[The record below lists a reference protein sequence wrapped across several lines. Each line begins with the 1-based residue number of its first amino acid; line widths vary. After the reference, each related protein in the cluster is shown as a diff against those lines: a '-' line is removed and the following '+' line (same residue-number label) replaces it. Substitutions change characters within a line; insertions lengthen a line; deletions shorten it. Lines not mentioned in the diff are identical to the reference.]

1 MAETLFD
8 DAAAQ
13 THFPVVEDGGLAR
26 GDRSL
31 FLVEDDPDGLVV
43 DGLDQA
49 GNILLA
55 VAGLDGAATR
65 LADRGAIHP
74 VQLAGNQTIGV
85 EAGMFALRHH
95 QHVAFDLFVDHI
107 PGLFGGIFAPADTE
121 PLALAQGVIH
131 QTLMLADHLAIHGLD
146 FTGLGGQ
153 ELGQEV
159 LELALADKADT
170 GGVFLLGGDE
180 IQLLGDAAH
189 LRLFQI
195 ANREQALTHLLFAQG
210 IEEVAL
216 ILVGIETAQQ
226 ARAACAVVTAHIVAG
241 GDVGGTQ
248 LFGGKFE
255 ERLELDLLVAQDI
268 RVRRAASLV
277 LFEEVLEHIV
287 PVLGREVDGVEFH
300 PQLVADGLG
309 ISQILGGRAVLV
321 RVVFFPV
328 LHEQAFDLI
337 ALLLEQVGRD
347 GRIHAAGHA
356 DDHLDL
362 AVVCH

>member
-1 MAETLFD
+1 M
-8 DAAAQ
+8 
-13 THFPVVEDGGLAR
+13 FP
-26 GDRSL
+26 
-31 FLVEDDPDGLVV
+31 
-43 DGLDQA
+43 
-49 GNILLA
+49 
-55 VAGLDGAATR
+55 
-65 LADRGAIHP
+65 
-74 VQLAGNQTIGV
+74 
-85 EAGMFALRHH
+85 LRHH
-95 QHVAFDLFVDHI
+95 ERVALHLFVHHV
-107 PGLFGGIFAPADTE
+107 PGLFGGIFATADAK
-121 PLALAQGVIH
+121 PLALAQGVVH
-131 QTLMLADHLAIHGLD
+131 QPLMLADDLAVHGFD
-146 FTGLGGQ
+146 GAGLGGQ

-159 LELALADKADT
+159 LELALTDEADA

-189 LRLFQI
+189 LGLLQI
-195 ANREQALTHLLFAQG
+195 PDREQALTHLGFAQG

-216 ILVGIETAQQ
+216 ILVGIEAAQQ
-226 ARAACAVVTAHIVAG
+226 ARAAGAVVTAHIVAG
-241 GDVGGTQ
+241 GDVGGPQ
-248 LFGGKFE
+248 LFGGKLQ
-255 ERLELDLLVAQDI
+255 ERLELDLLVAQDV
-268 RVRRAASLV
+268 RVRGATRLV
-277 LFEEVLEHIV
+277 LFQEVFEDVV
-287 PVLGREVDGVEFH
+287 PVFGGEVDGVEFH